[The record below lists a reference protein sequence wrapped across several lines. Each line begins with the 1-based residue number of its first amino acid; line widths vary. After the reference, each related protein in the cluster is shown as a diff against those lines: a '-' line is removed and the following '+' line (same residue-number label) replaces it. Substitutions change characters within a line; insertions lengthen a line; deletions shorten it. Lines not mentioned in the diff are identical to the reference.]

1 MVQGTTI
8 TLSTK
13 TGQRFEGVIATT
25 GGEGDTLGVTLKD
38 VKDISNPGQPLKDT
52 FFVATTNIETWSSGP
67 ADAQAPNGDSEH
79 KTVSFIATTLIR
91 PCSIQD
97 RCRHQQRCATS

>member
-1 MVQGTTI
+1 MAQGTTI

-13 TGQRFEGVIATT
+13 AGQRFEGVIAST
-25 GGEGDTLGVTLKD
+25 GGEGEATGVTLKD

-67 ADAQAPNGDSEH
+67 ADAQAPNGDSEQSGASAI
-79 KTVSFIATTLIR
+79 TSLLTLLR
-91 PCSIQD
+91 SVQD
-97 RCRHQQRCATS
+97 GCRY